1 MTNGLDHWLKQAT
14 RHSSGDSTLQVRTEI
29 QEHYELSR
37 EAALER
43 GATAEAAEQ
52 EALTALG
59 DAKAA
64 NRQYRRVLL
73 TSAEARLLREGT
85 WESRAVCSHRPARTL
100 LPSLAVAALLAAAV
114 LFRTG
119 TAVAARLLLL
129 AGVGMS
135 QLFIVPF
142 LPVYTPARSRVVRYV
157 KLGCAGGDAATSF
170 RP

>member
-29 QEHYELSR
+29 QEHYELAR

-73 TSAEARLLREGT
+73 PCDLSGL
-85 WESRAVCSHRPARTL
+85 
-100 LPSLAVAALLAAAV
+100 
-114 LFRTG
+114 
-119 TAVAARLLLL
+119 
-129 AGVGMS
+129 
-135 QLFIVPF
+135 VP
-142 LPVYTPARSRVVRYV
+142 
-157 KLGCAGGDAATSF
+157 
-170 RP
+170 